1 MIFRLAHM
9 LMLAGLLLG
18 CSTDSDPSAATS
30 GSVPN
35 TSGVTSAGPANGSG
49 GVGGNGAGGSGLV
62 GAGGTGEAG
71 GAPIDALLRVDFDDS
86 PLGKYTEANLEADW
100 GAIPWNN
107 GIDAGRAEI
116 VGGDDAHKGRS
127 LRIRYPA
134 GGVGAGPSG
143 AQFKVTI
150 PAPANGPAY
159 EDLYCAYWLKFSD
172 GFAFVKGGK
181 IPGFAG
187 GAANTGG
194 DKPNGSDGFS
204 ARMMW
209 RGSGKV
215 VQYLYHPDQPT
226 TYGED
231 LDWALGGQR
240 IFEPGSWHRVEHRVV
255 MNTPGMSDGLVQAW
269 FDGKLALDHQG
280 VRFRDVS
287 DFAIDIF
294 YFSTFFGGSGASW
307 APPGDQ
313 YVTFDDFIIATTPLH

>member
-1 MIFRLAHM
+1 MIAV
-9 LMLAGLLLG
+9 AGVLLG
-18 CSTDSDPSAATS
+18 CGSDSDPSVATS
-30 GSVPN
+30 DSVAN
-35 TSGVTSAGPANGSG
+35 ASGVTSTSPASASG
-49 GVGGNGAGGSGLV
+49 GVAGNGAGGSGMV
-62 GAGGTGEAG
+62 GAGGTGGAG
-71 GAPIDALLRVDFDDS
+71 GAPIDALLRIDFDSS
-86 PLGKYTEANLEADW
+86 PLGNYDEAKLEADW

-116 VGGDDAHKGRS
+116 VDGGEAHVGRS

-143 AQFKVTI
+143 AQFKVAI
-150 PAPANGPAY
+150 PVPANSPGY
-159 EDLYCAYWLKFSD
+159 EELYCAYWLKFSD
-172 GFAFVKGGK
+172 GFQFVKGGK

-194 DKPNGSDGFS
+194 NKPNGSDGFS

-209 RGSGKV
+209 RGAGKV

-226 TYGED
+226 IYGQD
-231 LDWALGGQR
+231 LDWDLGGQR
-240 IFEPGSWHRVEHRVV
+240 VFEPGSWHRVEHRIV

-269 FDGKLALDHQG
+269 FDGELALDQQG
-280 VRFRDVS
+280 IRFRDVS

-307 APPGDQ
+307 APSSDQ

>member
-1 MIFRLAHM
+1 M
-9 LMLAGLLLG
+9 LTLAGLLLG

-30 GSVPN
+30 DSVPN

-49 GVGGNGAGGSGLV
+49 GVGGNGTGGSGLA

-86 PLGKYTEANLEADW
+86 PLGKYTETNLEADW

-116 VGGDDAHKGRS
+116 VGGDDAHMGRS

-187 GAANTGG
+187 GTANTGG

-255 MNTPGMSDGLVQAW
+255 MNTPGMSDGMVQAW

>member
-1 MIFRLAHM
+1 MVSLGALMITM
-9 LMLAGLLLG
+9 AGLLLG
-18 CSTDSDPSAATS
+18 CSSEPDSSAATS
-30 GSVPN
+30 QPEAAASGAPSTSV
-35 TSGVTSAGPANGSG
+35 TG
-49 GVGGNGAGGSGLV
+49 GAGGG
-62 GAGGTGEAG
+62 GAGGTATAGAG
-71 GAPIDALLRVDFDDS
+71 GLGGAGGTRIDALLRIDFDSS
-86 PLGKYTEANLEADW
+86 PLGNYNETNLEADW

-116 VGGDDAHKGRS
+116 VDRTDAHEGRS

-143 AQFKVTI
+143 AQFQVTI
-150 PAPANGPAY
+150 PDPANGPGY
-159 EDLYCAYWLKFSD
+159 DELYCAYWLKFDD
-172 GFAFVKGGK
+172 GFEFVKGGK

-194 DKPNGSDGFS
+194 EKPDGSDGFS

-209 RGSGKV
+209 RGAGKV

-226 TYGED
+226 IYGED
-231 LDWALGGQR
+231 LDWVLGGQR
-240 IFEPGSWHRVEHRVV
+240 VFEPGSWHRVEHRVV
-255 MNTPGMSDGLVQAW
+255 MNTPGMSNGLVQAW
-269 FDGKLALDHQG
+269 FDGELALDQQG
-280 VRFRDVS
+280 IRFRDVS

-307 APPGDQ
+307 APTSDQ